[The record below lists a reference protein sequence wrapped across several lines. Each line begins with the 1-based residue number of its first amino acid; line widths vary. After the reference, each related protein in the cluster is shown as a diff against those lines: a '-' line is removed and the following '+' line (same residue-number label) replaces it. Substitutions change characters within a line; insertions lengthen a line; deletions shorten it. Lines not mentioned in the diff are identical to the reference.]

1 MKRIL
6 LYGLVCVMLLLT
18 ACGEGGAPADDNAAD
33 HDGHTHDHTH
43 DHTHATT
50 AATTAGL
57 QSGGD
62 VIRFNQ
68 PKDRTQVAGSLA
80 TPVTADKET
89 FDAAYDIRWKGMLDG
104 DSHQTEY
111 TLYHYTAEA
120 TQQMGLSGLSYG
132 TVCVTKEGQKVMM
145 MWVSDSGYAGS
156 VGFPDDRSTPS
167 KIRGQQVYLVDASQT
182 KTASMYAQFQWGKH
196 FLTCEMYGC
205 EQVEL
210 VNFVR
215 SLLGNTPQK

>member
-1 MKRIL
+1 MRRIL

-18 ACGEGGAPADDNAAD
+18 ACGHADV
-33 HDGHTHDHTH
+33 TEEPSHDHTH
-43 DHTHATT
+43 DHTHGTTAATT
-50 AATTAGL
+50 AAATAGL

-80 TPVTADKET
+80 APVTADKET
-89 FDAAYDIRWKGMLDG
+89 FDAAYDIRWKGMLD
-104 DSHQTEY
+104 DDTCHAEY

-120 TQQMGLSGLSYG
+120 AQQMGLSGLSYG
-132 TVCVTKEGQKVMM
+132 TVCITKEGQKAMM

-196 FLTCEMYGC
+196 FITCEMYGC

-215 SLLGNTPQK
+215 SILGNTPR